1 MLGSRIGE
9 RMLVVAIAAVFS
21 VGIVVAEASASAS
34 AGSSTAVAAKKKCKK
49 KHKKKC
55 KKKGSA
61 IAQATAFLAGKK
73 LSRVSYSQSTGASST
88 EAFSFCRNGT
98 LLYRGDFV
106 GYGGTAWADTFDGT
120 WKVTAAT
127 GTTATVFLTTANFKS
142 VYFDGS
148 PGPDSPPPSSGSVG
162 MVLTGPSTVTSN
174 GVEYSV
180 GAGPC

>member
-1 MLGSRIGE
+1 MLGFRIGN
-9 RMLVVAIAAVFS
+9 RVLIVALVAVLS
-21 VGIVVAEASASAS
+21 VGMVVAEAGAS
-34 AGSSTAVAAKKKCKK
+34 AGTPTAIAAKKKCK

-55 KKKGSA
+55 KKASA
-61 IAQATAFLAGKK
+61 IAKATAFLAGKK

-106 GYGGTAWADTFDGT
+106 GYGGTSWADTFDGT
-120 WKVTAAT
+120 WRVTAAT
-127 GTTATVFLTTANFKS
+127 ATSATVFLTANNFHS

-162 MVLTGPSTVTSN
+162 MVLTGPTTVTSN

-180 GAGPC
+180 SAGSC